1 MEVFGE
7 AKAVDKA
14 LPALMTDMDPP
25 IAMHPAMPFKT
36 SWVWEPLPTQRAREG
51 SATRVETD
59 MAFQGSGAAED
70 PATLATLVLKQSPTN
85 DW

>member
-1 MEVFGE
+1 MEWFLSCVNPYVSFHITFCKETFVANLADERFNLPVHHMEVFGE

-36 SWVWEPLPTQRAREG
+36 S
-51 SATRVETD
+51 
-59 MAFQGSGAAED
+59 
-70 PATLATLVLKQSPTN
+70 
-85 DW
+85 